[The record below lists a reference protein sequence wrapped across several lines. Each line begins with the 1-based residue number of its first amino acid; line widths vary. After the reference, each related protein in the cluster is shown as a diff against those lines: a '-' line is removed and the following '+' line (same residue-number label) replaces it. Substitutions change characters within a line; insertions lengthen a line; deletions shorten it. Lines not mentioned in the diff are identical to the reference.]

1 MLRERKEDE
10 RLKDMIKRTRSVQIK
25 FRMSGEEAEIFQS
38 QIEKS
43 GISQQEY
50 LLKCALNKS
59 ITNTD
64 GVKELLPE
72 LKRQGANLNQL
83 TKKLNET
90 GFIDYK
96 KELPQLEKELKEIW
110 QLLKQYLQKQA

>member
-1 MLRERKEDE
+1 
-10 RLKDMIKRTRSVQIK
+10 
-25 FRMSGEEAEIFQS
+25 MSEEEAEKFQA
-38 QIEKS
+38 QVEKS

-50 LLKCALNKS
+50 LLKCALNKT

-64 GVKELLPE
+64 GIKELFPE

-83 TKKLNET
+83 TKKLNER

-96 KELPQLEKELKEIW
+96 QELPQLEKELKEIW